1 VLAQIHRAYSIA
13 AIAIVM
19 VAPAC
24 AQQPSTSA
32 AGISAALKDL
42 SIDQTQTYRVR
53 DLELTRGDIKLYLTE
68 GTLAFTVPCMGKRVA
83 AVFTTAYAEAGD
95 AEVLILPPR
104 RSERASLA
112 AFAKTPNLDEHF
124 TSAVFFF
131 SDDTAEEVLAQLQ
144 ENPRHSSADE
154 ASRLADVA
162 NPILRADD
170 SNIDVRLAG
179 ALLDNHRPSHGFFYA
194 MIDSHDLGAFDMVYE
209 PDAFEPI
216 TVGRVG
222 SAADGAEAFQIWTSF
237 RPRRAPPFSER
248 LSPIQDVQVRTEI
261 HPDLSMSCS
270 ARFQYTAG
278 EDDGRVV
285 ALRLAARLRV
295 TSANIDGKPAEVFQH
310 QSPRNTDLKGA
321 SEFLAVADSP
331 LVPNRK
337 HQVEIR
343 YEGSVVHR
351 TGNGGYF
358 VDERNTWYPFIDPML
373 TTFDLTFRFPENLSL
388 VSTGEP
394 VDDQFAGGMRTI
406 HRRTPV
412 KESLAGFNLGE
423 YNVASKDR
431 DGYHVEI
438 FSGRNLEAGPAADLS
453 GETAEILHYYS
464 SRWTTL
470 PIHTLAVSPIDG
482 NFGQG
487 FPGLIYL
494 SSVAYLPEEDRPQ
507 ALRNLRSNTFFSG
520 MLLPHEIAH
529 QWWGNIVSQADYRT
543 GWLIEAMAEES
554 ALEFLDSTKGPH
566 TRDAIL
572 AGFRN
577 DLTAKWKGQPIESA
591 GPVDFGERLLSNCGI
606 APWSIIVYEKGA
618 WILQML
624 RERLGNDGFLKLQQ
638 RMLQDYRSKPIA
650 NDDFR
655 HLAAEFT
662 RPGQPDRSLTSFF
675 DTWVMGTGIPKMKL
689 GRSGSSLD
697 LTLSGVDQDFIVDVP
712 LRCKRT
718 NGMQFTRWVSAN
730 SGDNLYDLPLG
741 ARTCELPAATDFL
754 YLPGK

>member
-1 VLAQIHRAYSIA
+1 VLAQTYRAYSIA
-13 AIAIVM
+13 VLITALA
-19 VAPAC
+19 APAW
-24 AQQPSTSA
+24 AQHASANA
-32 AGISAALKDL
+32 AGISAALRDL
-42 SIDQTQTYRVR
+42 SIDPAQTYRVR
-53 DLELTRGDIKLYLTE
+53 NLELTRGDIKLYLTE
-68 GTLAFTVPCMGKRVA
+68 GTLAFTIPCLGKRVA

-112 AFAKTPNLDEHF
+112 GFAKTPNLDEHF

-144 ENPRHSSADE
+144 ENPRHSSASE
-154 ASRLADVA
+154 VSRLADLA
-162 NPILRADD
+162 DPILRADG

-194 MIDSHDLGAFDMVYE
+194 MIDGRELGGFDLVYE
-209 PDAFEPI
+209 PDVFEPI
-216 TVGRVG
+216 TVGRVAP
-222 SAADGAEAFQIWTSF
+222 AADGTDTFQIWTSF
-237 RPRRAPPFSER
+237 RPRRAPPFSEQV
-248 LSPIQDVQVRTEI
+248 SPIQDVQVRSEI
-261 HPDLSMSCS
+261 HPDLSMSCD
-270 ARFQYTAG
+270 ARFQYMAG

-285 ALRLAARLRV
+285 ALRLAARLQV
-295 TSANIDGKPAEVFQH
+295 LSANIDGKPAEVFQH

-321 SEFLAVADSP
+321 SEFLVVADSP
-331 LVPNRK
+331 LVPNQM
-337 HQVEIR
+337 HELEVR
-343 YEGSVVHR
+343 YEGSIVRR

-373 TTFDLTFRFPENLSL
+373 TTFDLRFRFPENLSL

-394 VDDQFAGGMRTI
+394 VDEHRADGMRTI
-406 HRRTPV
+406 HRRTPI
-412 KESLAGFNLGE
+412 KESMAGFNLGE
-423 YNVASKDR
+423 YNVASNDR
-431 DGYHVEI
+431 VGYHVEI
-438 FSGRNLEAGPAADLS
+438 FSDKNREASPAADLS
-453 GETAEILHYYS
+453 QETAEILHFYS
-464 SRWTTL
+464 GRWNAL
-470 PIHTLAVSPIDG
+470 PIHTLAVSPIEG
-482 NFGQG
+482 YFGQG

-494 SSVAYLPEEDRPQ
+494 SSVAYLPEEDRPE
-507 ALRNLRSNTFFSG
+507 ALRDLRSNTFFSD

-572 AGFRN
+572 AGFRG
-577 DLTAKWKGQPIESA
+577 DLTAKWKGETIESA
-591 GPVDFGERLLSNCGI
+591 GPVDFGERLLSNCGV

-638 RMLQDYRSKPIA
+638 RMLQEYRSKPIG

-655 HLAAEFT
+655 RLAAEFT

-689 GRSGSSLD
+689 ARNAASLN
-697 LTLSGVDQDFIVDVP
+697 LTLSGVDQDFLVDVP
-712 LRCKRT
+712 LRCKRA
-718 NGMQFTRWVSAN
+718 NGGQFRRWVSAS
-730 SGDNLYDLPLG
+730 SGVNFYDLPPG

-754 YLPGK
+754 YLQDK